1 MGWKFFGLQ
10 ARAAC
15 QVVRAAAEPRVGWRR
30 GAVDEGW
37 RRGSGGAEEFDL
49 AADFVAGGGSGLGE
63 GGVFAGAFEDEEL
76 TTEETESTEVR
87 RRRPPYDDVNGHER
101 HEKHESCDVKNVA
114 ARRNWRSS
122 HRKGRRRIGFGM
134 VARERHF
141 WEC

>member
-1 MGWKFFGLQ
+1 MEGCGGNFLICTRTLL
-10 ARAAC
+10 ARLCARVPAC
-15 QVVRAAAEPRVGWRR
+15 GRDGER
-30 GAVDEGW
+30 GGA
-37 RRGSGGAEEFDL
+37 RGSREAEEFDL
-49 AADFVAGGGSGLGE
+49 AADFVAGGGSGVGE
-63 GGVFAGAFEDEEL
+63 GGVFAGAFEDEDL
-76 TTEETESTEVR
+76 TREDTESTEVR

-122 HRKGRRRIGFGM
+122 HRKGRGRIGFGM